1 MNAQCA
7 VGVHNYVMVYPD
19 EDLIA
24 REAHERAKTGHWI
37 DVRYSMSK
45 AIDIIDD
52 L

>member
-1 MNAQCA
+1 MTTYAQEEEILK
-7 VGVHNYVMVYPD
+7 Y
-19 EDLIA
+19 A
-24 REAHERAKTGHWI
+24 REAYERAKTGRWI